1 MRRRAAAAAVALVLV
16 AALAV
21 GVASSG
27 GSEEGSPLEPQAAV
41 AGGGAALAPGAS
53 GELGSGLGIGSM
65 GGRRETSARD
75 VASEAA
81 AALAELRD
89 QGDCVLV
96 RAGYLDLSG
105 RVWGCV
111 VQGDGWSEVR
121 VVRESGQGSEIVTW
135 RLDAADVARALGQA

>member
-1 MRRRAAAAAVALVLV
+1 M
-16 AALAV
+16 
-21 GVASSG
+21 GPPAS
-27 GSEEGSPLEPQAAV
+27 A
-41 AGGGAALAPGAS
+41 AGGGTALVPGAS

-65 GGRRETSARD
+65 GGWRETSARD

-81 AALAELRD
+81 AALSELRD

-111 VQGDGWSEVR
+111 VQGGGWSEVR
-121 VVRESGQGSEIVTW
+121 VVRESGQGSEVVTW
-135 RLDAADVARALGQA
+135 RLDAAEAARSLGRT